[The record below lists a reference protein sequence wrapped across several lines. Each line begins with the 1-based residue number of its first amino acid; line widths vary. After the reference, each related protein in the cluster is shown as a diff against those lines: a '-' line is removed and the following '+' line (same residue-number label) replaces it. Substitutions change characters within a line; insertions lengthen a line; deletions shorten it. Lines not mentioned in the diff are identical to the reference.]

1 MQVHTHKSAKDFC
14 DALIT
19 EYELDGWK
27 FIIDCQ
33 HDNENRLGQCNYV
46 NKTIAVSEWV
56 FTDLNEQVEDTIL
69 HELAHALV
77 GPGKG
82 HGLKWKTVA
91 RNIGAVPRECLKG
104 GVPQSMR
111 KSSQCKSEETKEP
124 VERNIKTKELDNTIQ
139 SYAIPV
145 VVDSAGF
152 EVYKVVCGNAHL
164 HDGESLQEVCAWAV
178 AHCSLMRLPLII
190 NFQKFK
196 VSEFDKKDEAANV

>member
-14 DALIT
+14 ESTLRD
-19 EYELDGWK
+19 YELEGWE

-33 HDNENRLGQCNYV
+33 HDNENRLGQCNYDK
-46 NKTIAVSEWV
+46 KTIAVSQWV

-69 HELAHALV
+69 HEIAHALV

-82 HGLKWKTVA
+82 HDLKWKTVA

-111 KSSQCKSEETKEP
+111 KSSQCKADEDAPTKE
-124 VERNIKTKELDNTIQ
+124 RSIKTKELDNSIQ

-145 VVDSAGF
+145 VVDHAGF
-152 EVYKVVCGNAHL
+152 ETYKVVCGAAHL
-164 HDGESLQEVCAWAV
+164 YDGDDLTVVCAWAV
-178 AHCSLMRLPLII
+178 AHCSLQRVPLII
-190 NFQKFK
+190 NFHKFK
-196 VSEFDKKDEAANV
+196 KSEFDKKEEVANV